1 MAPITPTRSSSKAP
15 TTPRQSTL
23 RRKGAEAF
31 ARSPFSSKNTF
42 QLDDFKTEGRGSPSK
57 LMQDQELEAEYVADS
72 SPRVAYPLF
81 DPFVPNN
88 LEASKPHSSVE
99 GEEEDGFVLVRSP
112 PKSARPM
119 SPFFTPTK
127 FNTPKPSTP
136 ISPRISTLRRKT
148 AELFGSSESPF
159 DADDEEGYD
168 QSPSLRPS
176 TLQRKTGELLGGR
189 QYSSNPFDPEVSELD
204 EPSPSQVAR
213 GKPLSSLLARISPT
227 KRAEASVSAVSAE
240 TDFGDATLEQT
251 LAAEALSKQHL
262 AASMSSP
269 GLSTLKRRS
278 ADLFA
283 QDSYFPS
290 SAWDEDDDEPTQ
302 RFERVILDP
311 TQRERGLTFKSL
323 RTSKSPTSLSDPLS
337 TVKTEVQD
345 HDESRVMPWY
355 KAEYRSWPDKKDLEA
370 NIQEFTTNR
379 CTFEG
384 RMHSSEVSV
393 QSFESP
399 PNASAGSS
407 MLERALDNIHK
418 IRGAHM
424 TKQEHDDFL
433 HELLDKE
440 WGNPNGLDAHDE
452 VMQQFYLR
460 NNDSLPASNPAGFPH
475 LINYLSYTTDTDS
488 IVQNARPRLAD
499 AVATTLLQTS
509 HRCLADFLDPGVQV
523 FEWCRNKQH
532 MMIRRDGK
540 HVIVG
545 TYRNYGT
552 CYVWNYFVQSEI
564 SESGAWKE
572 VYAATSQVITPVS
585 AEGIEFDKLVP
596 GESIQGID
604 PTDEKYALYVGRA
617 LGQFM
622 LLWEVWDFNG
632 GYLIEWQADGAVRN
646 AREILYEGLRIA
658 REETEKD

>member
-72 SPRVAYPLF
+72 SPRVAYTSF

-99 GEEEDGFVLVRSP
+99 GEEEDGFIL
-112 PKSARPM
+112 
-119 SPFFTPTK
+119 
-127 FNTPKPSTP
+127 
-136 ISPRISTLRRKT
+136 T

-176 TLQRKTGELLGGR
+176 TLRRKTGELLGGR
-189 QYSSNPFDPEVSELD
+189 PYSSNPFDSEVSELD

-213 GKPLSSLLARISPT
+213 GKPLSSLLARIAPT

-323 RTSKSPTSLSDPLS
+323 RTLKSPKSLSDPLS

-345 HDESRVMPWY
+345 HDESRVMPWS

-418 IRGAHM
+418 IRGANM

-440 WGNPNGLDAHDE
+440 WGDPNGLDAHDE

-545 TYRNYGT
+545 TYQNYGT
-552 CYVWNYFVQSEI
+552 CYVWNYFVRSEI
-564 SESGAWKE
+564 SETGVWKE
-572 VYAATSQVITPVS
+572 VYAGASQVITPVS

-646 AREILYEGLRIA
+646 AREILYEGLRMA